1 MENGN
6 LSQLWCEIYKVWK
19 GGYMYNLRVLLLRE
33 QKRLERIQEKVID
46 NLKDVPPGTL
56 RVSCGKNWTQYYHC
70 MPDGKKNGKYI
81 PKSEENLIRR
91 LAQKAYDEKILKLT
105 KKRLSQI
112 KRITRDYEEE
122 EIEDVFSKE
131 HMGRQKWIR
140 PVEPTWKQQLEE
152 WMSKDYRRKEF
163 QEDAPIIMTNRG
175 ERVRSKSEKILADY
189 FFQKGIIYK
198 YECPLYLKG
207 IGVVHPD
214 FTFLSRKTRQE
225 IYWEHDGRMDDPI
238 YAQNAV
244 RKIQAYE
251 KNGIYPG
258 ERLILTFE
266 TTKNVLDME
275 LVEKLVSR
283 YLMI

>member
-33 QKRLERIQEKVID
+33 QKRLEGIQEKVID

-131 HMGRQKWIR
+131 HTGRQKWIR

>member
-1 MENGN
+1 MENRN

-33 QKRLERIQEKVID
+33 QKRLEGIQEKVID